1 MSARATGGTTLRVL
15 LGIAVLALGG
25 VGVVYGV
32 SEWKMRRSCDA
43 PLAALSSG
51 RAVDL
56 AEGERMAR
64 IVGCWD
70 GCHGRV
76 GEGGHWEIRGIARS
90 VAPTLTPV
98 LREYD
103 DAELVR
109 LIRYGV
115 KRDGTSAVGMPSQ
128 TFWPLGDDDLA
139 GIIAHLR
146 RQPEHEPLPRERHV
160 TWQGRLALLT
170 GRWQVSAEQVDRS
183 RPRLGDLPQRTLL
196 DRGRYLASITCT
208 ECHGL
213 DFDGNA
219 LEGTPSLAVIG
230 TYSLA
235 QFRHLMRTAEAAS
248 GRTVA
253 DDMQWVKSAPFTDAE
268 IDGLY
273 QFLRS
278 RHGFAP

>member
-1 MSARATGGTTLRVL
+1 MRFNAAG
-15 LGIAVLALGG
+15 GIAVQVLLAVAALALGG
-25 VGVVYGV
+25 AGVIYGV
-32 SEWKMRRSCDA
+32 SEWKMRRSYDA
-43 PLAALSSG
+43 PLTPLQPHAS
-51 RAVDL
+51 VDT

-64 IVGCWD
+64 ILGCWD
-70 GCHGRV
+70 GCHGRT

-98 LREYD
+98 LQGYD
-103 DAELVR
+103 DAHLVR

-115 KRDGTSAVGMPSQ
+115 KRDGTSAVGMPSY

-139 GIIAHLR
+139 NVIAHLR
-146 RQPEHEPLPRERHV
+146 RQAGHEPMPRERHV

-170 GRWQVSAEQVDRS
+170 GRWQVSAQQVDRS
-183 RPRLGDLPQRTLL
+183 RPRLGDQPQRTPL

-208 ECHGL
+208 ECHGT
-213 DFDGNA
+213 DFDGNV
-219 LEGTPSLAVIG
+219 LEGTPSLAVVG
-230 TYSLA
+230 TYTLP
-235 QFRHLMRTAEAAS
+235 QFRHLMRTAQAAS

-253 DDMQWVKSAPFTDAE
+253 EDMQWVKSAPFTDAE